1 VAPTA
6 DNAIYAIADAA
17 SAVRDHGTGRLIID
31 DPAHLHGP
39 LGLAL
44 APNGDL
50 IVADG
55 DAVNPDP
62 NRPNELV
69 EITRTGKF
77 VAEFQPDPG
86 APGGAFGLA
95 VTSDNGVPRL
105 AAVDDNTNTVQIW
118 TVKQTQPADDHEG
131 DDGFRWQA

>member
-1 VAPTA
+1 S
-6 DNAIYAIADAA
+6 NAERTN
-17 SAVRDHGTGRLIID
+17 RDHGTGRPIYS

-50 IVADG
+50 IIANG
-55 DAVNPDP
+55 DAVNKDP
-62 NRPNELV
+62 NKLNELV

-77 VAEFQPDPG
+77 VGEFQLDTG
-86 APGGAFGLA
+86 SGGAAFGVA
-95 VTSDNGVPRL
+95 ISSADGVLRF

-118 TVKQTQPADDHEG
+118 TFQEVKPISSERSEHEHGEHLENDD
-131 DDGFRWQA
+131 F